1 MVWPLEGAPT
11 GRKLPKWLL
20 VGVEAPL
27 PPPGTGRKAIGRI
40 TCLPLIFGTPL
51 TGAIIGG
58 GGSEVGDEAVF
69 RMLFPVAVDRG
80 RELVLT
86 TTGLGCHNFLDWRWP
101 DAVVGSAKLLL
112 DLAKGAACASL

>member
-1 MVWPLEGAPT
+1 MENNKNPLFSGKSTNFQSREDVKKACF
-11 GRKLPKWLL
+11 KPKSLFDGL
-20 VGVEAPL
+20 
-27 PPPGTGRKAIGRI
+27 T
-40 TCLPLIFGTPL
+40 LIFGTPL

-86 TTGLGCHNFLDWRWP
+86 TTGLGCHNFLD
-101 DAVVGSAKLLL
+101 
-112 DLAKGAACASL
+112 